1 MIVPLAT
8 VLSRWRHRSNCWAG
22 RLLLAGLIG
31 GLAFNLSRWPRDV
44 ARARALRRASS
55 AEFKGLVSSP
65 PVSVL
70 VAAWNERDVIE
81 QHINSVRELRY
92 PNVEHIICAGGKDGT
107 YELVQSLGREGLT
120 LLRQHP
126 GQGKAHSLAKCLEVA
141 SGSVAVLTDA
151 DALLD
156 DTTFERLLLPIVQD
170 GAQVATGP
178 FRPVPEQLENAF
190 VVHRWSATTYR
201 LLQAGRYV
209 QGLVGAN
216 TVFTTTTL
224 RETRALN
231 EAVWI
236 GEDIHL
242 AKRVVERGYRIRFAE
257 LSEMAVRFE
266 EHFGSYARQRSRWLG
281 GILVHALPRRDWSQ
295 IAVVAVFYLVGQAF
309 VWLPAMI
316 PFLGRSVMAIWG
328 AGIACAVLN
337 RLRYLT
343 FTSMRTGQPLA
354 LSTYLL
360 SVVLV
365 PGDLLALAYAPID
378 LLMRLRT
385 RRW

>member
-1 MIVPLAT
+1 
-8 VLSRWRHRSNCWAG
+8 
-22 RLLLAGLIG
+22 
-31 GLAFNLSRWPRDV
+31 
-44 ARARALRRASS
+44 
-55 AEFKGLVSSP
+55 
-65 PVSVL
+65 
-70 VAAWNERDVIE
+70 
-81 QHINSVRELRY
+81 
-92 PNVEHIICAGGKDGT
+92 
-107 YELVQSLGREGLT
+107 
-120 LLRQHP
+120 
-126 GQGKAHSLAKCLEVA
+126 VA

-216 TVFTTTTL
+216 TAFTTTTL

-281 GILVHALPRRDWSQ
+281 GILVHALPRRDWYQ
-295 IAVVAVFYLVGQAF
+295 VGVVALFYTVGQAF
-309 VWLPAMI
+309 LWLPLSV
-316 PFLGRSVMAIWG
+316 PLLGRG
-328 AGIACAVLN
+328 ALAVWAAGVACAILN
-337 RLRYLT
+337 RLRYLL
-343 FTSMRTGQPLA
+343 FTSARCGVSMKPRIFFASPF
-354 LSTYLL
+354 
-360 SVVLV
+360 LV
-365 PGDLLALAYAPID
+365 PLDLLALAYAPID
-378 LLMRLRT
+378 MLVRLRT
-385 RRW
+385 KGW